1 MLKRQLWVEI
11 SVLTIGR
18 EEGIELYFARGKGKL
33 WRRVAHMIAFN
44 MTIVLA
50 ITTAFRLSLPF
61 SIRASSLIPAVMPPK
76 RAASSSKRKASNS
89 DSEEEFEKTTK
100 KPKVAVT
107 GTGTESDRASN
118 GQPTNKVL
126 PTAIS
131 FPSRTEKS
139 VRIASWN
146 VCGLAASQKKVRRR
160 FRDCSGAI
168 IDIVQGFRYYVEA
181 EDPDILIL
189 TETKVI

>member
-1 MLKRQLWVEI
+1 
-11 SVLTIGR
+11 
-18 EEGIELYFARGKGKL
+18 
-33 WRRVAHMIAFN
+33 
-44 MTIVLA
+44 MTIMLA

-61 SIRASSLIPAVMPPK
+61 SIRALSLTPTIMPPK

-89 DSEEEFEKTTK
+89 DSEQEFENTTK
-100 KPKVAVT
+100 KPKVVVA
-107 GTGTESDRASN
+107 GTESDRASN

-126 PTAIS
+126 PTAIK
-131 FPSRTEKS
+131 FPSRTENS

-146 VCGLAASQKKVRRR
+146 VCGLAASQKKVRQR
-160 FRDCSGAI
+160 FQDCSRTM
-168 IDIVQGFRYYVEA
+168 IDIVQGFKYYVEA